1 MEHFQH
7 AVIAFVDQYGYV
19 GLFVALVLGNAGAP
33 VGAEIVLP
41 AAGALA
47 ATGHLSSVWIAIA
60 VALAGELAG
69 GSVGYAIG
77 RYGGLPLIERYGKY
91 IHITHDRVVVVHRF
105 FERWGT
111 FAIFICRFIPFVRGV
126 SPIAAGIAEMQLW
139 PFYIWTFFGSLIMCS
154 ALVLL
159 GNALGAHLD
168 SVIPLLHR
176 GAYAVLAAVIVV
188 TTIAICIVRA
198 RLQRSQRVPG

>member
-7 AVIAFVDQYGYV
+7 AVVSLVDHYGYA

-33 VGAEIVLP
+33 IGAEIVLP

-47 ATGHLSSVWIAIA
+47 ATGHLSSVWIVIA

-69 GSVGYAIG
+69 GSLGYAIG

-111 FAIFICRFIPFVRGV
+111 FAIFICRFVPFIRGV
-126 SPIAAGIAEMQLW
+126 APIAAGIAEMRLW
-139 PFYIWTFFGSLIMCS
+139 PFYVWTFFGSLIMCA

-159 GNALGAHLD
+159 GGALGAHLD
-168 SVIPLLHR
+168 AVVPLLHR
-176 GAYAVLAAVIVV
+176 GAYFVLGAVIVAAV
-188 TTIAICIVRA
+188 AGFFIVQARRRTIAA
-198 RLQRSQRVPG
+198 